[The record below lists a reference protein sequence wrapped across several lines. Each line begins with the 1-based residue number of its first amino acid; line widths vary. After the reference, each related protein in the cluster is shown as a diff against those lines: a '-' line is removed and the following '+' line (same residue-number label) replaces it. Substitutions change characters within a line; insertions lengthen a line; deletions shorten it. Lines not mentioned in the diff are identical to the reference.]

1 MQVSTNEQV
10 TKMYDDTSSS
20 YNKMMDAEI
29 KQPVYTQVMT
39 RLFGALTNLAGPVVD
54 TSCGSGHMLAMYHAQ
69 FDQNRSLIGVDLS
82 PKMAAIASQRIGA
95 YAKVHI
101 CDMRELDVLENNC
114 AAAVISFFALH
125 HLDTLGAQAAFVEWH
140 RVLANGGQL
149 VVAAWEGEGTID
161 YGKSADIVA
170 LYYGLGELVDMVKK
184 AGFSI
189 TRSVVEAVDDM
200 PMDAIHIE
208 ATKV

>member
-1 MQVSTNEQV
+1 MNVSTNEQV
-10 TKMYDDTSSS
+10 SKMYDDASSS

-29 KQPVYTQVMT
+29 TQPVYTQVMT
-39 RLFGALTNLAGPVVD
+39 RLFDALVGLSGPIVD

-69 FDQNRSLIGVDLS
+69 FDKHRPLIGVDLS
-82 PKMAAIASQRIGA
+82 PEMAAISSQRIGA
-95 YAKVHI
+95 YAKVLV
-101 CDMRELDVLENNC
+101 CDMRELDVLEDNS

-125 HLDTLGAQAAFVEWH
+125 HLDSLGVQAAFSEWH
-140 RVLANGGQL
+140 RVLATGGQL
-149 VVAAWEGEGTID
+149 VVAAWEGEGAID

-170 LYYGLGELVDMVKK
+170 LYYRLDELVDLVKK
-184 AGFSI
+184 AGFDI

-200 PMDAIHIE
+200 PMDAIYIE